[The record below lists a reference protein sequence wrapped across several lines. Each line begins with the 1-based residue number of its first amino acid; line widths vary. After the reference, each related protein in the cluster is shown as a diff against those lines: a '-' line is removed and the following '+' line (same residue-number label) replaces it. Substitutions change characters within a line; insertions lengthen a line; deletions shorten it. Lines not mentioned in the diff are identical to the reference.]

1 MKPIPKNRFDSTAI
15 FDPETDMIQL
25 PVPKK
30 VQDQLK
36 NIPLYSKII
45 KKEESYILVH
55 VLVTMEDYVNFLN
68 KCAK

>member
-1 MKPIPKNRFDSTAI
+1 MKPILKNCFSSTAI

-25 PVPKK
+25 PVSKK

-36 NIPLYSKII
+36 NIPIYSKII
-45 KKEESYILVH
+45 KKEESYVLVH
-55 VLVTMEDYVNFLN
+55 VLVTMEDYINFLN